1 MIRKKFKWFKK
12 LDAMQHAMI
21 QQRCIS
27 LGSGKMMMIH
37 KAYLFCTYITS
48 MDECGTGEKNFAG
61 VSESLILINQ
71 HHQHHWLFSAKWMVI
86 EILYHYYPFISSS
99 ACTSDVFI
107 LKQQIIMKWNP
118 CVSSYKK
125 WCYIT
130 LLIDEQCVVCLNFRN
145 TSKTEKGKIVIHL
158 LSHTPLHFLHVWLDI
173 WEIIKLIDSSLILIL
188 FVLYHFLCPWK
199 RLITYKDQ
207 RQKRIE

>member
-27 LGSGKMMMIH
+27 LGSGKMMIH
-37 KAYLFCTYITS
+37 TKRICFAHTTHQWTS
-48 MDECGTGEKNFAG
+48 VGREKKNFAG

-99 ACTSDVFI
+99 ACTSDVCI

-130 LLIDEQCVVCLNFRN
+130 LLIDEQCVVCLNFPN

-199 RLITYKDQ
+199 RLITYRDQ
-207 RQKRIE
+207 RQKGIE